1 MPVLRVQ
8 PYEDIGTP
16 AILVNADRDGMR
28 MFQSA
33 VRSAHES
40 GEATFSFDG
49 ITHHLVRQDGAA
61 DIEVGPHTVV
71 WRFDDAKLVEMLELI
86 PPLVDIPGPGHQ
98 YVDYIKSPVETLVLS
113 VDEGVGRAPY
123 GEFPQL
129 LPAPRSVESQQQA
142 TPSVEAAPREASPEP
157 DSPPS
162 LPTGQAG
169 NEPA

>member
-1 MPVLRVQ
+1 MAVLRVQ

-33 VRSAHES
+33 VRSAHET
-40 GEATFSFDG
+40 GEATFDFGG
-49 ITHHLVRQDGAA
+49 ITHHFLRQDGAA
-61 DIEVGPHTVV
+61 DIEVGSHTVV
-71 WRFDDAKLVEMLELI
+71 WRFDDAKLVEMLDLI

-98 YVDYIKSPVETLVLS
+98 YVDDIKSPVETLVLS
-113 VDEGVGRAPY
+113 VDEGLGAAPY
-123 GEFPQL
+123 GEFSQL
-129 LPAPRSVESQQQA
+129 LSAPRSVESQQQA
-142 TPSVEAAPREASPEP
+142 TSSGEAGPQDANPEP
-157 DSPPS
+157 DSSSS